1 MRPCFSFEDRDSVN
15 HIGNKRKDA
24 AYNDIYVLHTRIIPP
39 PVNTLLSCIFSGIYS
54 ICPILIPL
62 TALFSGFSIEV
73 YSGLFWLYVIFM
85 KYINESVSVTL
96 LDAAPSAFTWRGR
109 SYAVKTIGFHHTR
122 RDGRV
127 LYHIFSLS
135 DETTFF
141 RLEFNTE
148 SLLWRL
154 TDIAE

>member
-62 TALFSGFSIEV
+62 TALFYGFSIDM
-73 YSGLFWLYVIFM
+73 YSGLFWYDRND
-85 KYINESVSVTL
+85 K
-96 LDAAPSAFTWRGR
+96 
-109 SYAVKTIGFHHTR
+109 
-122 RDGRV
+122 
-127 LYHIFSLS
+127 
-135 DETTFF
+135 
-141 RLEFNTE
+141 
-148 SLLWRL
+148 
-154 TDIAE
+154 